1 MISDPRRRRER
12 FGSFRDGN
20 GGGAEVSYGNGVQEG
35 AHVGGAL
42 GSKRFLELPLRLHPP
57 SSRPGSGRGTLPI
70 AGKHVPLLRNSA
82 LTQSITARTQ
92 AARRR
97 SRWAMIRY
105 SAVIWGT
112 AGLRSGDV
120 TTGDL

>member
-1 MISDPRRRRER
+1 MSVVRSAPNAFSNCRCACTHPFVAAR
-12 FGSFRDGN
+12 
-20 GGGAEVSYGNGVQEG
+20 
-35 AHVGGAL
+35 
-42 GSKRFLELPLRLHPP
+42 KRARHL
-57 SSRPGSGRGTLPI
+57 TDC
-70 AGKHVPLLRNSA
+70 GKHVPLLRNSA

-120 TTGDL
+120 TTGDLEVGDA